1 MEVGTIAERRNE
13 ILTNYNNLEP
23 TDMTAMLIASYVYN
37 APLLGDMNALLHMPL
52 ILVNGTGR
60 PDREL
65 LEKIGIQYIF
75 VDSSV
80 KKDEL
85 IYH

>member
-1 MEVGTIAERRNE
+1 MEAGTIAARRNE

-23 TDMTAMLIASYVYN
+23 TDMTAMLIASYIYN

-65 LEKIGIQYIF
+65 LEKSGFNIF
-75 VDSSV
+75 LLTV
-80 KKDEL
+80 L
-85 IYH
+85 

>member
-65 LEKIGIQYIF
+65 LKKIGIQYILST
-75 VDSSV
+75 V
-80 KKDEL
+80 L
-85 IYH
+85 